1 MTKHAQRSASALR
14 LGLGAFLA
22 VFAFNA
28 FGGGVYG
35 LAGAKGFPR
44 SFLAGS
50 PFHTFFVPSLILFVV
65 VGGAFLAASI
75 AVLARSRVA
84 RFAVLAA
91 GAIALGWIMIQLAI
105 IGYVSALQPVV
116 ALSAVAVIALGTR
129 LPRAS
134 EA

>member
-1 MTKHAQRSASALR
+1 MTTRNQRAASAFR

-44 SFLAGS
+44 SFLVGS

-75 AVLARSRVA
+75 AVLAQSRTA

-91 GAIALGWIMIQLAI
+91 GAIALGWIAIQVVI

-116 ALSAVAVIALGTR
+116 AISAVVVIALGTR